1 MSSRR
6 NLTLAFICCALA
18 LASARAANAVA
29 RDIAI
34 IVNKAN
40 PAKALTDTDLRPIFQ
55 TTKTS
60 WPHGQEAFP
69 VNLPDGDPL
78 RHEFDAA
85 VLRLDPERV
94 ARYWKDRKIRG
105 GARAP
110 VQAPNAQA
118 VLKVVALKP
127 GAVGYVRASE
137 VNDSVKVVARIAD
150 GKLLPP

>member
-6 NLTLAFICCALA
+6 HLALAFVCCALL
-18 LASARAANAVA
+18 LATAHASPGAAS
-29 RDIAI
+29 DIAV

-40 PAKALTDTDLRPIFQ
+40 PAKALTDTELRPIFQ

-60 WPHGQEAFP
+60 WPHGEDAFP
-69 VNLPDGDPL
+69 VNLPDGDAL
-78 RHEFDAA
+78 RQEFDAA
-85 VLRLDPERV
+85 VLRLDAERV

-110 VQAPNAQA
+110 VQAPNTQA

-127 GAVGYVRASE
+127 GGVGYVRASE
-137 VNDSVKVVARIAD
+137 VNDSVRVVARIAG

>member
-1 MSSRR
+1 MLKRH
-6 NLTLAFICCALA
+6 LFALA
-18 LASARAANAVA
+18 CLCAALPLASAYTANGAPG
-29 RDIAI
+29 DISV

-40 PAKALTDTDLRPIFQ
+40 PTRAITDTDLRPIFQ

-60 WPHGQEAFP
+60 WPHGEDALP
-69 VNLPDGDPL
+69 LNLPDDDAL
-78 RHEFDAA
+78 RQEFDAA
-85 VLRLDPERV
+85 VLRLDLDRV

-110 VQAPNAQA
+110 VQAPNTQA
-118 VLKVVALKP
+118 VLKIVALKP

-137 VNDSVKVVARIAD
+137 VNDSVKVVARIAG